1 MGTKREKIKPATLP
15 ASGEN
20 APPAPPVTPPPANP
34 DPAPSFILFR
44 QGKKVASV
52 SEADT
57 YAVRPIEGVTVD
69 AQDIM
74 ADLAEA
80 HPQSRFLWLST
91 PVKAPKE

>member
-1 MGTKREKIKPATLP
+1 MGTKEAKPKP
-15 ASGEN
+15 EN
-20 APPAPPVTPPPANP
+20 APSPVVDAPPEPPPAKP
-34 DPAPSFILFR
+34 EPTPAFVLFCG
-44 QGKKVASV
+44 GKRVPAV